1 MSRRKELPTML
12 GHYLHKGLLLSP
24 NKKMGGYDMVI
35 VWLDDKKD
43 IESGDTFEPEDVVD
57 VDRVIHF
64 CDKESVRTTIQALE
78 MILDEMEQTDDR

>member
-1 MSRRKELPTML
+1 MKRRKELPTMM
-12 GHYLHKGLLLSP
+12 GHDLHKGLVLSP

-35 VWLDDKKD
+35 VWLDDTKD
-43 IESGDTFEPEDVVD
+43 IESGDTFETEDIVD

-78 MILDEMEQTDDR
+78 MILNEMESDQ